1 MDWTAAWLARAAPT
15 VGRRCSRDSFFGRGH
30 EGVQQDLRRHARRAL
45 RGVLPSPWAAARRRS
60 AWGELELGVVALVLL
75 VRPRVAAQRCA
86 TYVGSLWYALRST
99 ASFSGAE
106 ATHNYRE
113 SMGGLPKKG
122 QREKITWPAD

>member
-1 MDWTAAWLARAAPT
+1 MGSGAAP
-15 VGRRCSRDSFFGRGH
+15 RC
-30 EGVQQDLRRHARRAL
+30 
-45 RGVLPSPWAAARRRS
+45 
-60 AWGELELGVVALVLL
+60 WGKMELGVVALVLL

-113 SMGGLPKKG
+113 SMGGLPTKRGSAKKKRG
-122 QREKITWPAD
+122 RPTSS

>member
-1 MDWTAAWLARAAPT
+1 MKFFPQKRLKKVGAGRAACAA
-15 VGRRCSRDSFFGRGH
+15 GRLAFS
-30 EGVQQDLRRHARRAL
+30 
-45 RGVLPSPWAAARRRS
+45 WAAARRRS

>member
-1 MDWTAAWLARAAPT
+1 M
-15 VGRRCSRDSFFGRGH
+15 
-30 EGVQQDLRRHARRAL
+30 

-99 ASFSGAE
+99 VSFSGAE

-113 SMGGLPKKG
+113 SMGGLPYKG
-122 QREKITWPAD
+122 QREKKTWPAD